1 MSLSNCSTHINSV
14 EFSSCYS
21 ALGGVQW
28 NPAVAVA
35 VYGNVDRTY
44 GYDGFRDAPI
54 HSYESEG
61 EE

>member
-44 GYDGFRDAPI
+44 GYDGFSRCA
-54 HSYESEG
+54 YT
-61 EE
+61 